1 MTELAGPRDRAR
13 ARGPRDARGATR
25 PGPGRQPEAGSC
37 CLQGQSERPRLKERE
52 QTPRAG
58 AAAPR
63 AVLPAVAR
71 APRRL
76 TPSRAGE
83 YRNTLWGRERPQ
95 PRNCYR
101 HGLLKLFQF
110 MMRYCCSSLTAPTLH
125 VQRHPR
131 NIHVRENTVLVAF
144 DAAHGSRNPLGV
156 LKHVLPPGP
165 PQIRRDYSLAQGPH
179 SFPPHFKEELSWSL
193 KNSWDTKKEGK
204 WKVRGWRRV
213 WMHRKHEEGG
223 GRRGRR
229 LRRLETSA
237 PFLMEHLLGIFRI

>member
-1 MTELAGPRDRAR
+1 MPSPHGDGSPHAAPATAASLRAEESERKIPEGTPARRAELSREPRRWHVLRPSAGVATLRARVHVTELAGPRDRAR
-13 ARGPRDARGATR
+13 AQGPRDARGATR

-63 AVLPAVAR
+63 AILPAVAR

-156 LKHVLPPGP
+156 LKHVPPP
-165 PQIRRDYSLAQGPH
+165 APRR
-179 SFPPHFKEELSWSL
+179 
-193 KNSWDTKKEGK
+193 
-204 WKVRGWRRV
+204 
-213 WMHRKHEEGG
+213 
-223 GRRGRR
+223 
-229 LRRLETSA
+229 
-237 PFLMEHLLGIFRI
+237 